1 MSASLRGRTTGVPSL
16 SWGCT
21 RVRSSTYDSKP
32 PSTKRRRAGAAGSL
46 QAHTSSHSQEAPGAQ
61 HESHTTQ
68 QPAPGHQ
75 ATAMIGAIVGARRAA
90 HRASYD
96 NGARRRRREME
107 RRALS
112 RHQWACTLEPAN
124 RGHVQARRPWTS
136 EDDQALSD
144 AVAAEELAA
153 SASLGD
159 DAIGEVH
166 IDWGRV
172 AHAVEQATGHRRT
185 GAELHARYARLPPA
199 PPQYV
204 EQIPPG
210 AADDFH
216 HAQMPRAEARHS
228 APTAA
233 CEPVQ
238 KKKRGLIGSMKAAH
252 RFLFRRREKTKPR
265 VVAVRCPN

>member
-1 MSASLRGRTTGVPSL
+1 MWYL
-16 SWGCT
+16 SHLAK
-21 RVRSSTYDSKP
+21 RSRP
-32 PSTKRRRAGAAGSL
+32 GAEGSL
-46 QAHTSSHSQEAPGAQ
+46 QTPSHR
-61 HESHTTQ
+61 
-68 QPAPGHQ
+68 
-75 ATAMIGAIVGARRAA
+75 MIGAIVGARRAA

-124 RGHVQARRPWTS
+124 RGRVQARRPWTS

-144 AVAAEELAA
+144 AVAAEELSAA
-153 SASLGD
+153 ASLGD
-159 DAIGEVH
+159 DAIGDVH
-166 IDWGRV
+166 IDWARV

-216 HAQMPRAEARHS
+216 HAQLPRAESRHS
-228 APTAA
+228 VPTAA

>member
-1 MSASLRGRTTGVPSL
+1 
-16 SWGCT
+16 
-21 RVRSSTYDSKP
+21 
-32 PSTKRRRAGAAGSL
+32 
-46 QAHTSSHSQEAPGAQ
+46 
-61 HESHTTQ
+61 
-68 QPAPGHQ
+68 
-75 ATAMIGAIVGARRAA
+75 MIGAIVGARRAA

-159 DAIGEVH
+159 DVIGDVH

-216 HAQMPRAEARHS
+216 HAQLPRAESRHS
-228 APTAA
+228 VPTAA

-238 KKKRGLIGSMKAAH
+238 KKKRGVLASMKAAH

>member
-1 MSASLRGRTTGVPSL
+1 
-16 SWGCT
+16 
-21 RVRSSTYDSKP
+21 
-32 PSTKRRRAGAAGSL
+32 
-46 QAHTSSHSQEAPGAQ
+46 
-61 HESHTTQ
+61 
-68 QPAPGHQ
+68 
-75 ATAMIGAIVGARRAA
+75 MIGAIVGARRAA

-159 DAIGEVH
+159 DVIGDVH

-185 GAELHARYARLPPA
+185 GAELHARHARLPPA

-216 HAQMPRAEARHS
+216 HAQLPRAESRHS

-233 CEPVQ
+233 CEPVR

>member
-1 MSASLRGRTTGVPSL
+1 
-16 SWGCT
+16 
-21 RVRSSTYDSKP
+21 VRSSTCDSNRP
-32 PSTKRRRAGAAGSL
+32 ATKRGRPGAAGSL
-46 QAHTSSHSQEAPGAQ
+46 QAQGQASQTARAPGA
-61 HESHTTQ
+61 HDKHLSAHDKHLTR
-68 QPAPGHQ
+68 QPTPSQ
-75 ATAMIGAIVGARRAA
+75 SEMIGAIVGARRAA

-112 RHQWACTLEPAN
+112 RHQWACTLETTAN
-124 RGHVQARRPWTS
+124 RGRVQARRPWTS

-144 AVAAEELAA
+144 AVAAEELAVQ
-153 SASLGD
+153 SALGD
-159 DAIGEVH
+159 DVIGDVH
-166 IDWGRV
+166 IDWARV

-185 GAELHARYARLPPA
+185 GAELHARHARLPPA

-216 HAQMPRAEARHS
+216 HAQLPRAESRHS
-228 APTAA
+228 VPTAA
-233 CEPVQ
+233 CEPI
-238 KKKRGLIGSMKAAH
+238 KRKKRGVLASMKAAH

-265 VVAVRCPN
+265 VVAVRCAN

>member
-1 MSASLRGRTTGVPSL
+1 M
-16 SWGCT
+16 
-21 RVRSSTYDSKP
+21 
-32 PSTKRRRAGAAGSL
+32 
-46 QAHTSSHSQEAPGAQ
+46 TSSDGDEARSAKRGAPAPGAASRLDKA
-61 HESHTTQ
+61 HSAE
-68 QPAPGHQ
+68 PGK
-75 ATAMIGAIVGARRAA
+75 MIGAIVGARRAA

-124 RGHVQARRPWTS
+124 RGHVQARRPWTR

-144 AVAAEELAA
+144 AVAAEELAVQ
-153 SASLGD
+153 SSLGD
-159 DAIGEVH
+159 DVIGEVH
-166 IDWGRV
+166 IDWARV

-216 HAQMPRAEARHS
+216 HAQLPRAESRHS
-228 APTAA
+228 VPTAA

-238 KKKRGLIGSMKAAH
+238 KKKRGVLASMKAAH

>member
-1 MSASLRGRTTGVPSL
+1 
-16 SWGCT
+16 
-21 RVRSSTYDSKP
+21 
-32 PSTKRRRAGAAGSL
+32 
-46 QAHTSSHSQEAPGAQ
+46 
-61 HESHTTQ
+61 
-68 QPAPGHQ
+68 
-75 ATAMIGAIVGARRAA
+75 MIGAIVGARRAA

-112 RHQWACTLEPAN
+112 RHQWACTLERPAN

-144 AVAAEELAA
+144 AVAAEELSA

-159 DAIGEVH
+159 DAIGDVQ
-166 IDWGRV
+166 IDWARV

-185 GAELHARYARLPPA
+185 GAELHARHARLPPA

-216 HAQMPRAEARHS
+216 HAQLPRAESRHS
-228 APTAA
+228 VPTAA

-238 KKKRGLIGSMKAAH
+238 KKKRGVLASMKAAH